1 LFRRKSVDFDPT
13 SCVVRLCLDAA
24 AMHEKGRADEAR
36 SRSIRAW
43 REATNDFERFLAADS
58 VARHQA
64 EPAERLTWLQ
74 TALDLASRI
83 DDDAVRPAFPAL
95 HSAIADCHEELG
107 DLELAERHG
116 ALASTRGGA
125 PSDSG
130 PFYHGTRA
138 DLRVGDLLTA
148 GHTSNYDSE
157 LAMNHVYFTA
167 LIHGAGLAAGLAEGD
182 GRERVYVVEPSGS
195 FEDDPNVTN
204 KKFPGN
210 PTRSYRTRA
219 PLKIVG
225 EVTDWARQSPEDL
238 RKWRERLSAKK
249 GEIIN

>member
-1 LFRRKSVDFDPT
+1 MDFDPT
-13 SCVVRLCLDAA
+13 SSVVRLCLEAG
-24 AMHEKGRADEAR
+24 AMHEEGRAAQAR
-36 SRSIRAW
+36 GLSIRAW
-43 REATNDFERFLAADS
+43 REATNDLERFLAADS

-74 TALDLASRI
+74 TALDIASGI
-83 DDDAVRPAFPAL
+83 DNDAVRSAFAAL
-95 HSAIADCHEELG
+95 HSAIAECHEELG
-107 DLELAERHG
+107 DLELAERHA
-116 ALASTRGGA
+116 ALAVSRGDA

-130 PFYHGTRA
+130 PFYHGTKA
-138 DLRVGDLLTA
+138 DLQVGDLLTP
-148 GHTSNYDSE
+148 GHTSNYDSG
-157 LAMNHVYFTA
+157 LTMNHVYFTA
-167 LIHGAGLAAGLAEGD
+167 LVHGAGLAAGLAGGD
-182 GRERVYVVEPSGS
+182 GRARVYVVEPTGS

-210 PTRSYRTRA
+210 PTRSYRTEA

-225 EVTDWARQSPEDL
+225 EATDWARQSPEDL

>member
-1 LFRRKSVDFDPT
+1 MDFDPT
-13 SCVVRLCLDAA
+13 SSVVRLCLEAA
-24 AMHEKGRADEAR
+24 AMHEEGRAKEAGGL
-36 SRSIRAW
+36 SIRAW

-83 DDDAVRPAFPAL
+83 DNDAVRPAFAAR
-95 HSAIADCHEELG
+95 HSAIAECHEELG
-107 DLELAERHG
+107 DPELAERHG
-116 ALASTRGGA
+116 ALAVSRGEG

-130 PFYHGTRA
+130 PFYHGTKA
-138 DLRVGDLLTA
+138 DLQVGDLLTP
-148 GHTSNYDSE
+148 GHTSNYDSGVT
-157 LAMNHVYFTA
+157 MNHVYFTA
-167 LIHGAGLAAGLAEGD
+167 LVYGAGLAAGLADGD

-210 PTRSYRTRA
+210 PTRSYRTEA

-225 EVTDWARQSPEDL
+225 ELTDWARQSPESL

>member
-1 LFRRKSVDFDPT
+1 VDFDPT
-13 SCVVRLCLDAA
+13 SSIVRLCLEAG
-24 AMHEKGRADEAR
+24 AMHEEGRADQAR
-36 SRSIRAW
+36 GLSIRAW

-83 DDDAVRPAFPAL
+83 DNDAVRSAFAAL
-95 HSAIADCHEELG
+95 HSAIAECHEELG

-116 ALASTRGGA
+116 ALAVSRGEA

-130 PFYHGTRA
+130 PFYHGTMA
-138 DLRVGDLLTA
+138 DLQVGDLLTP
-148 GHTSNYDSE
+148 GHTSNYDSG
-157 LAMNHVYFTA
+157 LTMNHVYFTA
-167 LIHGAGLAAGLAEGD
+167 LVHGAGLAASLAGGD
-182 GRERVYVVEPSGS
+182 GRARVYVVEPSGS

-210 PTRSYRTRA
+210 PTRSYRTEA
-219 PLKIVG
+219 PLQIVG

>member
-1 LFRRKSVDFDPT
+1 MDFDPT
-13 SCVVRLCLDAA
+13 SSVVRLCLEAG
-24 AMHEKGRADEAR
+24 AMHEEGRADQAR
-36 SRSIRAW
+36 GLSIRAW
-43 REATNDFERFLAADS
+43 REATNDFERFLAAES

-74 TALDLASRI
+74 AALDIASRI
-83 DDDAVRPAFPAL
+83 DNDAVRAAFAAL
-95 HSAIADCHEELG
+95 HSAIAECHEELG

-116 ALASTRGGA
+116 ALAVSSGEA

-130 PFYHGTRA
+130 PFYHGTKA
-138 DLRVGDLLTA
+138 DLQVGDLLTP
-148 GHTSNYDSE
+148 GHTSNYDSG
-157 LAMNHVYFTA
+157 LTMNHVYFTA
-167 LIHGAGLAAGLAEGD
+167 LVHGAGLAAGLAGGD
-182 GRERVYVVEPSGS
+182 GRARVYVVEPSGS

-210 PTRSYRTRA
+210 PTRSYRTEA

-238 RKWRERLSAKK
+238 RKWRERLSARK

>member
-1 LFRRKSVDFDPT
+1 MDFDPT
-13 SCVVRLCLDAA
+13 SSVVRLCLEAG
-24 AMHEKGRADEAR
+24 AMHEEGRADQAR
-36 SRSIRAW
+36 GLSIRAW

-83 DDDAVRPAFPAL
+83 DNHAVRPAFAAL
-95 HSAIADCHEELG
+95 HSAIAGCHKELG

-116 ALASTRGGA
+116 ALASSPGEA

-138 DLRVGDLLTA
+138 DLQVGDLLTP
-148 GHTSNYDSE
+148 GHTSNYDSG
-157 LAMNHVYFTA
+157 LTMNHVYFTA
-167 LIHGAGLAAGLAEGD
+167 LVYGAGLAAGLADGD

-210 PTRSYRTRA
+210 PTRSYRTEA
-219 PLKIVG
+219 PLKIVA
-225 EVTDWARQSPEDL
+225 ELTDWGRQSPEDL
-238 RKWRERLSAKK
+238 RKWREKLSAKK

>member
-1 LFRRKSVDFDPT
+1 VDFDPT
-13 SCVVRLCLDAA
+13 SSVVRLCLEAG
-24 AMHEKGRADEAR
+24 AMHEEGRADQAR
-36 SRSIRAW
+36 GLSIQAW

-74 TALDLASRI
+74 TALDIASRI
-83 DDDAVRPAFPAL
+83 DNDAVRSAFAAL
-95 HSAIADCHEELG
+95 HSAIAECHKELG

-116 ALASTRGGA
+116 ALAVSRGVA

-130 PFYHGTRA
+130 PFYHGTKA
-138 DLRVGDLLTA
+138 DLQVGDLLTP
-148 GHTSNYDSE
+148 GHTSNYDSA
-157 LAMNHVYFTA
+157 LTMNHVYFTA
-167 LIHGAGLAAGLAEGD
+167 LVHGAGLAAGLAGGH
-182 GRERVYVVEPSGS
+182 GRARVYVVEPSGS

-210 PTRSYRTRA
+210 PTRSYRTEA

>member
-1 LFRRKSVDFDPT
+1 MDFDPT
-13 SCVVRLCLDAA
+13 GSVVRLCLEAA
-24 AMHEKGRADEAR
+24 AMHEEGRASEAR
-36 SRSIRAW
+36 GLSIRAW
-43 REATNDFERFLAADS
+43 REATNDCERFLAADS

-64 EPAERLTWLQ
+64 ESAERLTWLR

-83 DDDAVRPAFPAL
+83 DDDAVRPAFAAL
-95 HSAIADCHEELG
+95 HSAIAECHEKLG
-107 DLELAERHG
+107 DLQRAKRHG
-116 ALASTRGGA
+116 ALALSLGQA
-125 PSDSG
+125 PSDGG
-130 PFYHGTRA
+130 PFYHGTKA
-138 DLRVGDLLTA
+138 DLQVGDLLTA
-148 GHTSNYDSE
+148 GHISNYDSG

-167 LIHGAGLAAGLAEGD
+167 LVHGAGLAAGLADGD

-210 PTRSYRTRA
+210 PTRSYRTEA

-238 RKWRERLSAKK
+238 RKWRERLSSKK